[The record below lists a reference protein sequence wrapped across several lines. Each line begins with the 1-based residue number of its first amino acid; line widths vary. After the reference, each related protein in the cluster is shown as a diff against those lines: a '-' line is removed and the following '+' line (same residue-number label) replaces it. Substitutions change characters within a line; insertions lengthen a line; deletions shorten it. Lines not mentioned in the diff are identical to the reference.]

1 MSLSL
6 LASALLTLGPEAIK
20 FIGAKLGKSKVA
32 DLAADVVT
40 VVGNN
45 YVNPEAQQSALEQHL
60 KHFNPA
66 ELDELLS
73 MRATLEQEA
82 TKRHQATQATIQNGD
97 NSQDQ
102 YIRQTRPL
110 LARLSMYA
118 SILYAFGFEALAAAG
133 TGDGASFDV
142 LLWLFTPALT
152 YMGLRTIDGFAP
164 YSKSSGDKTAGALS
178 AIIKRK

>member
-6 LASALLTLGPEAIK
+6 LASALLTLGPDAIK

-32 DLAADVVT
+32 DMAAEVVT
-40 VVGNN
+40 VVGNK
-45 YVNPEAQQSALEQHL
+45 YVNPDAQQAMLEQNL
-60 KHFNPA
+60 TRFTPE
-66 ELDELLS
+66 ELDELMS

-82 TKRHQATQATIQNGD
+82 TKRHQATQDTIQNGD

-133 TGDGASFDV
+133 TGGGASFDV

-164 YSKSSGDKTAGALS
+164 YSKSSGDKTAGAIS
-178 AIIKRK
+178 ALIKRK

>member
-6 LASALLTLGPEAIK
+6 LASALLTLGPDAIK
-20 FIGAKLGKSKVA
+20 FIGNKLGKSKVA
-32 DLAADVVT
+32 DLAADVVA
-40 VVGNN
+40 VVGSN
-45 YVNPEAQQSALEQHL
+45 YITPEAKQAALEQNL
-60 KHFNPA
+60 KHFTPE

-73 MRATLEQEA
+73 MRTTLEQEA
-82 TKRHQATQATIQNGD
+82 TKRHQATQDTIQNGD

-118 SILYAFGFEALAAAG
+118 SILYAFGFEALAVSGNG
-133 TGDGASFDV
+133 TGANFDV

-152 YMGLRTIDGFAP
+152 YLGLRTIDGFAP
-164 YSKSSGDKTAGALS
+164 YSKSSGDKTAGALTS
-178 AIIKRK
+178 LLKRK

>member
-20 FIGAKLGKSKVA
+20 FIGAKFGKGKAA
-32 DLAADVVT
+32 DIAADVVAT
-40 VVGNN
+40 VGKS
-45 YVNPEAQQSALEQHL
+45 YLNPEAQQTALEQSL
-60 KHFNPA
+60 TRIDPA
-66 ELDELLS
+66 ALDELLE
-73 MRATLEQEA
+73 MRVVLEQEA
-82 TKRHQATQATIQNGD
+82 TKRHQATQDTIQNGD
-97 NSQDQ
+97 NAKDQ
-102 YIRQTRPL
+102 YVRQTRPL